1 MTGNRIVNLAP
12 GIDGT
17 DGVNVNQLRDSL
29 TTVKS
34 TDGTVRVTDLSTD
47 PPTNMNTI
55 YMLTPATDP
64 RVDKLG

>member
-1 MTGNRIVNLAP
+1 MAGNLSMTGNRIVNLAP

-47 PPTNMNTI
+47 PNKT
-55 YMLTPATDP
+55 
-64 RVDKLG
+64 